1 MTTPSPLRRTGSA
14 VRGTGPG
21 ARPPVTWRLGFLL
34 LGGIALLAGLDGA
47 LLLLGLAAPVDSA
60 RLTAVHG
67 PLMVFGFVGT
77 VVVLERAVAVRR
89 GWAYS
94 APALLGA
101 GGIALISPLPVVVG
115 QVALVAGSVAL
126 LAIYGAIWRKQGS
139 VSTAVQVVGALLG
152 LMATVLWLRGIGIPQ
167 LAPLLILYLVLTI
180 AGERLELSRISP
192 TVNHRVEQ
200 WMLGIGLA
208 LAAGTVVALVWPV
221 AGYPL
226 LGAGMLALV
235 TWLFRHDIATRL
247 VRSVGLPR
255 YMACCLLAGYGWLV
269 VVGGIWLLQGPVY
282 SGPGYDA
289 MMHAVF
295 LGFVMSMIMAHAPTI
310 LPAVLRRPLPYRPVM
325 YLPAA
330 LLHASLL
337 ARVLLGDAHGL
348 PVLVQW
354 GGVFNIV
361 AVLTFVAIAVVS
373 VVRGSTALPARAV
386 PRAPAPPR
394 LPAQPLGSG
403 MPLLP
408 TVSRGSA
415 MPRIP
420 AAPPA
425 MLPDGPR
432 L

>member
-1 MTTPSPLRRTGSA
+1 MTTLSPLRRTGSA
-14 VRGTGPG
+14 ARGTDPA
-21 ARPPVTWRLGFLL
+21 ARPRVTGRLLFLL

-47 LLLLGLAAPVDSA
+47 LLLLGLSAPVDST
-60 RLTAVHG
+60 RLSAVHG

-89 GWAYS
+89 GWAYLS
-94 APALLGA
+94 PGLLGT
-101 GGIALISPLPVVVG
+101 GGIALILPLPVIVG
-115 QVALVAGSVAL
+115 QFALVGGCVML
-126 LAIYGAIWRKQGS
+126 LAIYMEIWRKQAA
-139 VSTAVQVVGALLG
+139 VSTGVQVLGALAG
-152 LMATVLWLRGIGIPQ
+152 LMATVFWLRGIGIPQ

-192 TVNHRVEQ
+192 TVDHRAES
-200 WMLGIGLA
+200 WMLGVGLA
-208 LAAGTVVALVWPV
+208 LCFGAVVALIWPV

-235 TWLFRHDIATRL
+235 AWLFKHDIATRM
-247 VRSVGLPR
+247 VRSTGLPR
-255 YMACCLLAGYGWLV
+255 FMASCLLAGYGWLV

-295 LGFVMSMIMAHAPTI
+295 LGFVVSMIMAHAPTI
-310 LPAVLRRPLPYRPVM
+310 LPAVLRRPLPYRPIM

-330 LLHASLL
+330 LLHLSLL
-337 ARVLLGDAHGL
+337 ARVLFGDVYGM

-361 AVLTFVAIAVVS
+361 AVLLFVVIAVVS
-373 VVRGSTALPARAV
+373 VLLGTTALPTRSV
-386 PRAPAPPR
+386 SHGPA
-394 LPAQPLGSG
+394 GSAD
-403 MPLLP
+403 P
-408 TVSRGSA
+408 TVPGEPTTASPSFLRGA
-415 MPRIP
+415 
-420 AAPPA
+420 
-425 MLPDGPR
+425 L

>member
-1 MTTPSPLRRTGSA
+1 MTTLSPIRRTGSA
-14 VRGTGPG
+14 ARGTGRS
-21 ARPPVTWRLGFLL
+21 ARPRVAGRLGFLL

-89 GWAYS
+89 GWAYL
-94 APALLGA
+94 APGLLGA
-101 GGIALISPLPVVVG
+101 GGIALISPLPLIVG
-115 QVALVAGSVAL
+115 QAAFVGGSAML
-126 LAIYGAIWRKQGS
+126 LAIYAAIWRRQAA
-139 VSTAVQVVGALLG
+139 VSTAVQALGAVLG

-192 TVNHRVEQ
+192 SVDRPAER
-200 WMLGIGLA
+200 WLLGSSLA
-208 LAAGTVVALVWPV
+208 LGFGAVTALVWPT

-226 LGAGMLALV
+226 LGTGMLALV
-235 TWLFRHDIATRL
+235 VWLFRHDVATRL
-247 VRSVGLPR
+247 VRSAGLPR
-255 YMACCLLAGYGWLV
+255 YMAACLLAGYGWLV
-269 VVGGIWLLQGPVY
+269 VVGGIWVLLGPVY
-282 SGPGYDA
+282 SGAAYDA

-337 ARVLLGDAHGL
+337 ARVLLGDAYGW
-348 PVLVQW
+348 PALVQW
-354 GGVFNIV
+354 GGVANIV
-361 AVLTFVAIAVVS
+361 AVLLFVLLAVAS
-373 VVRGSTALPARAV
+373 VLAGAKK
-386 PRAPAPPR
+386 
-394 LPAQPLGSG
+394 
-403 MPLLP
+403 
-408 TVSRGSA
+408 
-415 MPRIP
+415 
-420 AAPPA
+420 
-425 MLPDGPR
+425 
-432 L
+432 

>member
-1 MTTPSPLRRTGSA
+1 MTTLSPLRRTGSTA
-14 VRGTGPG
+14 RGTAPA
-21 ARPPVTWRLGFLL
+21 ARPKVPGRLALLL

-47 LLLLGLAAPVDSA
+47 LLLLGLAAPVNNA

-89 GWAYS
+89 GWAYL

-101 GGIALISPLPVVVG
+101 GGMALISPLPVVVG
-115 QVALVAGSVAL
+115 QVALVAGSAML
-126 LAIYGAIWRKQGS
+126 LAIYAEIWRKQAP
-139 VSTAVQVVGALLG
+139 VCTAVQVLGALLG
-152 LMATVLWLRGIGIPQ
+152 LIATVLWLRGIGIPQ

-192 TVNHRVEQ
+192 TVDRRAEN
-200 WMLGIGLA
+200 WMLGTALA

-235 TWLFRHDIATRL
+235 AWLFRHDIATRM

-255 YMACCLLAGYGWLV
+255 HMAGCLLAGYGWLV
-269 VVGGIWLLQGPVY
+269 VVGGIWLLRGPVH

-310 LPAVLRRPLPYRPVM
+310 LPAVLRGPLPYRPVM

-337 ARVLLGDAHGL
+337 VRVLLGDAYGV

-354 GGVFNIV
+354 GGMFNIV
-361 AVLTFVAIAVVS
+361 AVLLFVAIAAAS
-373 VVRGSTALPARAV
+373 VLKGAR
-386 PRAPAPPR
+386 
-394 LPAQPLGSG
+394 
-403 MPLLP
+403 
-408 TVSRGSA
+408 T
-415 MPRIP
+415 
-420 AAPPA
+420 
-425 MLPDGPR
+425 
-432 L
+432 